1 MARIAWGIM
10 GDSRGHLTRALVM
23 AEALKGHDL
32 LFVGGGCVE
41 ELAALGHQVLKVPM
55 LTTYIRNGRV
65 RLAATAGQ
73 CLGGILGERLVRGR
87 IIRELEAFGA
97 DCAVSDYEYFLPRAA
112 RAMGLP
118 CLSFDHQHVLTKCRV
133 ENPPGLVL
141 PGITMRS
148 VVGGLFSVPE
158 RYFVLSF
165 FQASPRSADTT
176 ILPPIL
182 RPDVAPLTPHAG
194 QKVLAYF
201 RAGIPCGLLEA
212 LDKTGREVMVFGQ
225 GEKPALGRVR
235 FCATDRAAF
244 LDELAGCAYVVST
257 GGHNLICEAM
267 HLKKPLLAPAP
278 MFFEQDVNAWNLR
291 LLGCGESGHV
301 ERSPA
306 RLVRGFEARLEE
318 FSVRLADIDVHG
330 NAQVLGALEG
340 FVSGQA
346 PSAHVTR

>member
-23 AEALKGHDL
+23 AEALKGHEL

-41 ELAALGHQVLKVPM
+41 ELAALGHRVLQVPM

-65 RLAATAGQ
+65 RLAATASQ
-73 CLGGILGERLVRGR
+73 CLGGILGEKFVRGR

-118 CLSFDHQHVLTKCRV
+118 CVSFDHQHVLTKCRV
-133 ENPPGLVL
+133 ENPPGLAL
-141 PGITMRS
+141 PGFTMRS
-148 VVGGLFSVPE
+148 VVSGLFSVPE

-165 FQASPRSADTT
+165 FKAPPKSADTT

-182 RPDVAPLTPHAG
+182 RPDVASLSPHAG
-194 QKVLAYF
+194 EKVLAYF
-201 RAGIPCGLLEA
+201 RAGIPAGLLEA
-212 LDKTGREVMVFGQ
+212 LWKTGREVTVFGQ
-225 GEKPALGRVR
+225 GAKPGQGGVR
-235 FCATDRAAF
+235 FYATDRTAF
-244 LDELAGCAYVVST
+244 LEELAGCAYVVST

-267 HLKKPLLAPAP
+267 HLKKPVLAPAP

-291 LLGCGESGHV
+291 LMGCGESGHV
-301 ERSPA
+301 ERSVDK
-306 RLVRGFEARLEE
+306 LVPEFEARLDE
-318 FSVRLADIDVHG
+318 FAANLAGVDVYG
-330 NAQVLGALEG
+330 NAEVLATFQSFIAGG
-340 FVSGQA
+340 
-346 PSAHVTR
+346 